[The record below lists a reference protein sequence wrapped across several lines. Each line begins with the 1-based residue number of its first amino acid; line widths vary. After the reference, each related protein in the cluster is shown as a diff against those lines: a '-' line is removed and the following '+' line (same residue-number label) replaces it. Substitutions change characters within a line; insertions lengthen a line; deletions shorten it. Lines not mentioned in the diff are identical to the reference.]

1 MKYRDPENR
10 AEDEAHGHPFPSE
23 ENVAAGQELAAQVC
37 RELHRAGIPAYI
49 MCPQETTQPG
59 AGVEVDDSQG
69 DHVSGLYIRWSAPGL
84 AEAAFKA
91 LTERQDPAAP
101 EWKHHAE
108 VILLM
113 QTALIG
119 ILRLAGFSAVPAEE
133 VDDIAQGDVYVHAG
147 TPSSSKPAPAGE
159 A

>member
-1 MKYRDPENR
+1 MNYRDSENWAR
-10 AEDEAHGHPFPSE
+10 DDAHGHPFPSE
-23 ENVAAGQELAAQVC
+23 EDVAAGHELAAQVC

-49 MCPQETTQPG
+49 VHPQVTKQPG
-59 AGVEVDDSQG
+59 ARVEVDDSQD

-84 AEAAFKA
+84 AEAGIKA
-91 LTERQDPAAP
+91 VTERQDPAAP
-101 EWKHHAE
+101 EWKHHAD

-119 ILRLAGFSAVPAEE
+119 ILRVAGFSAVPAEE

-147 TPSSSKPAPAGE
+147 TPSSSNPALAGG